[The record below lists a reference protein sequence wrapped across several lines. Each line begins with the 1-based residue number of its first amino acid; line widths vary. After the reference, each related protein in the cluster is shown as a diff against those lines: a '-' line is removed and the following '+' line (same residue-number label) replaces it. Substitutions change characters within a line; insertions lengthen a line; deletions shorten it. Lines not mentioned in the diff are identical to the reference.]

1 MALSSY
7 AELKTAIQ
15 TWLGR
20 PGDTSL
26 ALADFVALCEARVSR
41 DLRVRA
47 MEERV
52 TALVSTEYVALPAG
66 FLEMRNF
73 QLNTNPVTALSLM
86 SPEQIDATYAGSQS
100 GQPKVYAIIGNEIQL
115 APAPDTE
122 YTAEMTY
129 WKRFTPLSDAAP
141 TNWLLENAPDVYL
154 FGALAES
161 APFIG
166 EDQRYALWDAKYKE
180 GISRLQMSDDR
191 GKWSG
196 SAMQVRTDTG
206 NP

>member
-1 MALSSY
+1 MALSTY

-20 PGDTSL
+20 PGDTTL
-26 ALADFVALCEARVSR
+26 ALADFIALCEARVSR

-52 TALVSTEYVALPAG
+52 TATVSTQYVALPPG

-73 QLNTNPVTALSLM
+73 QLNTNPVTSLSLM
-86 SPEQIDATYAGSQS
+86 SPEQIDSINAGSES
-100 GQPKVYAIIGNEIQL
+100 GRPRVYAIIGNEIQL
-115 APAPDTE
+115 APTPDAE
-122 YTAEMTY
+122 YEAEMTY
-129 WKRFTPLSDAAP
+129 WKRITPLSDAAP

-161 APFIG
+161 APFLG
-166 EDQRYALWDAKYKE
+166 EDGRYALWDAKYKE
-180 GISRLQMSDDR
+180 GISRLQRADDR

-196 SAMQVRTDTG
+196 SVMQVRTDIG

>member
-1 MALSSY
+1 MALSTY

-20 PGDTSL
+20 PGDTTL
-26 ALADFVALCEARVSR
+26 ALADFIALCEARVSR

-52 TALVSTEYVALPAG
+52 TATVSTQYVALPPG

-73 QLNTNPVTALSLM
+73 QLNTNPVTSLSLM
-86 SPEQIDATYAGSQS
+86 SPEQIDSINAGSES
-100 GQPKVYAIIGNEIQL
+100 GRPRVYAIIGNEIQL
-115 APAPDTE
+115 APTPDAE
-122 YTAEMTY
+122 YEAEMTY
-129 WKRFTPLSDAAP
+129 WKRITPLSDDEP

-161 APFIG
+161 APFLG
-166 EDQRYALWDAKYKE
+166 EDGRYALWDAKYKE
-180 GISRLQMSDDR
+180 GISRLQRADDR

-196 SAMQVRTDTG
+196 SVMQVRTDTG